1 MRAHSDYLTLQ
12 TKQNRE
18 FVNITQAVRAAVEKS
33 GVREGI
39 VLVGALHSNAA
50 LFINED
56 NAALLADVDTWLARQ
71 TPASADHK
79 AGPHRESGTSVH
91 LQNLLLQGHVV
102 VGVTDTKLELELG
115 PWQGIIY
122 AELDGC
128 RPKRVLIKVLG
139 E

>member
-1 MRAHSDYLTLQ
+1 MRVYSDYLTMQ
-12 TKQNRE
+12 TKQSRE
-18 FVNITQAVRAAVEKS
+18 FVNITQAVKAAVEKS

-50 LFINED
+50 VFINED
-56 NAALLADVDTWLARQ
+56 NAALLAEVDAWLARQ
-71 TPASADHK
+71 APSGADLK
-79 AGPHRESGTSVH
+79 AGPHQESGASVH

-102 VGVTDTKLELELG
+102 VGVTDGKLELG